1 MIEIKGSEGAVGY
14 AVGKVVILKEQLK
27 IRKKN

>member
-14 AVGKVVILKEQLK
+14 AVGKVVILKEQK
-27 IRKKN
+27 YTTGEN